1 MSCKL
6 ALSIALAFFVSAET
20 ASAHHSFQMF
30 DQTKSVTLEGT
41 VKEFQWANPHVFLE
55 LNVIGAD
62 GKVVNYSLENSA
74 PGTLRRRGWRI
85 TSLKPGDKVT
95 VVMAPLRSGQN
106 GGLMR
111 TVTKQDGTVL
121 K

>member
-1 MSCKL
+1 
-6 ALSIALAFFVSAET
+6 VR
-20 ASAHHSFQMF
+20 
-30 DQTKSVTLEGT
+30 
-41 VKEFQWANPHVFLE
+41 EFQWTNPHVFLE
-55 LNVIGAD
+55 LNVTEAD

-85 TSLKPGDKVT
+85 TSLKAGEKVK
-95 VVMAPLRSGQN
+95 VLMAPLKNGEH

-111 TVTKQDGTVL
+111 TVTKADGTLL